1 MARCGLG
8 PGMCRRRAA
17 QHSTFEDRLQLLVVT
32 GASLNELAL
41 RASVN
46 SSTSARPSGAIR
58 LVGLACR
65 DGDVS
70 SGSLVA
76 ARLVSRAVVANLKRD
91 RVTNFSLLDY
101 PALTGPR
108 SIWDARFVC
117 GGASLRSS
125 IARSASKYFWTL
137 LDAVSGSSSM
147 NRR

>member
-1 MARCGLG
+1 LVREC
-8 PGMCRRRAA
+8 AA
-17 QHSTFEDRLQLLVVT
+17 VVPPNTPHSKIACSCSSVT

-46 SSTSARPSGAIR
+46 SSTSAVPSGAIR

-76 ARLVSRAVVANLKRD
+76 ARLVSRAGVANLKRD

-108 SIWDARFVC
+108 SIWDARLSAV
-117 GGASLRSS
+117 GRASGRRWLVQPASTS
-125 IARSASKYFWTL
+125 GPCPMRSA
-137 LDAVSGSSSM
+137 AA
-147 NRR
+147 RR